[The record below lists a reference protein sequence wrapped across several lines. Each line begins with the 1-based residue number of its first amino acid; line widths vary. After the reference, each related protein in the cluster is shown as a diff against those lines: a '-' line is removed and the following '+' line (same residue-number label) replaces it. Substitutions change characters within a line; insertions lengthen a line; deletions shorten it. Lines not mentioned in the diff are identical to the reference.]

1 MLGFSELKS
10 YARGR
15 RYVSE
20 VMKYLQEKPEAI
32 ASEGLLE
39 RIVRPGFMHDAAGSK
54 NADLKLCRNASLL
67 PLTTG
72 TLDSSVNF
80 N

>member
-1 MLGFSELKS
+1 
-10 YARGR
+10 
-15 RYVSE
+15 
-20 VMKYLQEKPEAI
+20 MKYLPKKPDAI
-32 ASEGLLE
+32 ISKELSE

-72 TLDSSVNF
+72 TLDSSVNI